1 MCCIFNQFHMQVTAP
16 AMKLTCKQVLTEAK
30 APDLESVR
38 KLNCWGCK
46 LTDISILSQMPNIEV
61 LTLSVN
67 SISSLSPLAG
77 CSSLCELYLR
87 SNTIPSLSQLH
98 YLRSMTRLRVLW
110 LADNP
115 CCGSDSSGYRL
126 TVLRFLPGLQ
136 KLDNQVV
143 TEEEIALARF
153 VGEEISSPLKTTQNP
168 VSTNGLPDADK
179 ENHSLS
185 HSVEETNDIRQESG
199 MKQPYRDK
207 FPSLTSQSTRSSMKK
222 THTLDAVLLLLR
234 DLDPDEL
241 RVVHTETQNRLRTC
255 TLDSLDTLRDSP
267 PQKAADVLQ

>member
-1 MCCIFNQFHMQVTAP
+1 MQVTVP

-77 CSSLCELYLR
+77 CLSLCELYLR
-87 SNTIPSLSQLH
+87 SNTIPSLSELH

-115 CCGSDSSGYRL
+115 CCGTDSSGYRL

-143 TEEEIALARF
+143 TEEEIALAHLI
-153 VGEEISSPLKTTQNP
+153 GEEISSPLKTTQNP

-185 HSVEETNDIRQESG
+185 HSVEETNDIRQELE

-207 FPSLTSQSTRSSMKK
+207 FPSLNSQSTRSSMKK

-267 PQKAADVLQ
+267 PQKSADILQ

>member
-1 MCCIFNQFHMQVTAP
+1 MP

-46 LTDISILSQMPNIEV
+46 LTDISILSEMPNIEV

-77 CSSLCELYLR
+77 CLSMCELYLR
-87 SNTIPSLSQLH
+87 SNMIPTLSELY
-98 YLRSMTRLRVLW
+98 YLRPMTRLRVLW

-115 CCGSDSSGYRL
+115 CCGTDASRYRL

-143 TEEEIALARF
+143 TEEEIALANL
-153 VGEEISSPLKTTQNP
+153 VGEDISTPINTARTQ

-179 ENHSLS
+179 ENDSLC
-185 HSVEETNDIRQESG
+185 HNAEDTNNIRQESR
-199 MKQPYRDK
+199 MKQPSRDK
-207 FPSLTSQSTRSSMKK
+207 IPSLDSQSTRSSLKR

-234 DLDPDEL
+234 DLDHDEL
-241 RVVHTETQNRLRTC
+241 RVVYTEAQSRLRTY
-255 TLDSLDTLRDSP
+255 TLDSIETLRDSHT
-267 PQKAADVLQ
+267 QKAAEIPQ

>member
-1 MCCIFNQFHMQVTAP
+1 MQVIVA

-67 SISSLSPLAG
+67 SISDLSPLAG

-87 SNTIPSLSQLH
+87 SNMIPSLSELH

-115 CCGSDSSGYRL
+115 CCGTDSSRYRL
-126 TVLRFLPGLQ
+126 NVLHFLPGLQ

-143 TEEEIALARF
+143 TEEEIALAHM
-153 VGEEISSPLKTTQNP
+153 VGEEIRTPTKAAQTQVS

-179 ENHSLS
+179 ENNSLS
-185 HSVEETNDIRQESG
+185 HNVEDTNNIRQEPG
-199 MKQPYRDK
+199 MKHPSSDK
-207 FPSLTSQSTRSSMKK
+207 IPSLNSQSTRSSMKR
-222 THTLDAVLLLLR
+222 THTLEAVLLLLR

-241 RVVHTETQNRLRTC
+241 RVVDTETQNRLRTY
-255 TLDSLDTLRDSP
+255 TMDSMETLRDSQT
-267 PQKAADVLQ
+267 QKTVDIAQ